1 MRRINQALNTAGIAI
16 TAAVGTMWMAVAFA
30 ALTFVSLPGVIAQ
43 HNLVDIVQWVAQ
55 TFLQLVLLSV
65 IMVGQNAQGVT
76 TERMI
81 RDTHG
86 MTIEELQ
93 DLRAIAQSLHVAV
106 TGDEHPGLHRAED
119 AQHKHVLG

>member
-1 MRRINQALNTAGIAI
+1 MRRINAALDAAGARI
-16 TAAVGTMWMAVAFA
+16 TSAVGTMWMAVGFC
-30 ALTFVSLPGVIAQ
+30 ALALVSLPAAIASRSA
-43 HNLVDIVQWVAQ
+43 LVLVAWVAQ
-55 TFLQLVLLSV
+55 TFLQLVLLPI
-65 IMVGQNAQGVT
+65 IMVGQNAQGLT

-106 TGDEHPGLHRAED
+106 TGEEHPAG
-119 AQHKHVLG
+119 